1 MLEFKVRYFILFLEM
16 TVDEANHELMY
27 EAPSYSQMMVKR
39 KRTGGKPAK
48 RLQKSMIGDDQI
60 APSVAVDAAATAV
73 SIKKL
78 SVKRAKPTSKF
89 ARKKYVCPHCNR
101 RFLTRGNIKNH
112 LRIHSKDKPFQCPL
126 CQVFA
131 LVSVV
136 FVMFMLYFPIF
147 F

>member
-1 MLEFKVRYFILFLEM
+1 MLEFKVSYIILFVEM

-48 RLQKSMIGDDQI
+48 RLQKSMIGDGQI
-60 APSVAVDAAATAV
+60 APSVAVAAAAAAV

-131 LVSVV
+131 LV
-136 FVMFMLYFPIF
+136 
-147 F
+147 